1 MNIKLFNSVPYSN
14 QEEFIAGLTE
24 LGKLIGLYL
33 EVDTVNN
40 KENGYI
46 MYYPGNVSTGI
57 SFVFSSN
64 AVDSFL
70 YNSNYYS
77 DNLNIYNYIPSLYIY
92 YAISDDGKTK
102 AIGFNGSSATTP
114 KLSIFITS
122 AVNLANP
129 NEEIIVF
136 GAQPLTSTSP
146 FNKGVIVSQDFY
158 EIGDYYATI
167 LNKDNLVMLSPMTTL
182 LQNECYKLH
191 NIYTTITFKSTT
203 ETQEFLLN
211 DKYYVSS
218 AFYSNTTGNNAVWVM
233 QI

>member
-24 LGKLIGLYL
+24 LGRLIGLYL

-46 MYYPGNVSTGI
+46 MYYPGNVFTGI
-57 SFVFSSN
+57 SFVFSDFVN
-64 AVDSFL
+64 AFL

-77 DNLNIYNYIPSLYIY
+77 AKLDINRSISSCYIY

-102 AIGFNGSSATTP
+102 AIGFNDRATTP

-122 AVNLANP
+122 ATNLANP

-191 NIYTTITFKSTT
+191 NIYMTTIFKKTVI
-203 ETQEFLLN
+203 TQEFLLN

-218 AFYSNTTGNNAVWVM
+218 AFYSNTNGNNAVWVM